1 MRLKILFEDR
11 DIIVVVKPRGISSQS
26 SSGFEEDMVSLLKKH
41 LGSDSYVGVIHR
53 LDKPVYGIMV
63 YGKNKRSTDILSN
76 ELSQKNIEKTYEALV
91 EGLPSNKQGELRDFV
106 KKYDNNTS
114 RVVEKNITG
123 AKEAILNYL
132 VLDSFQRDDMC
143 IARLKINLVTGRHH
157 QIRLQCATHGFPI
170 FGDHKYN
177 KRLSNKKLE
186 YDKVLALAAINLSFI
201 HPKTNKR
208 LNYKIDADF

>member
-114 RVVEKNITG
+114 RVVDKNTTG

-177 KRLSNKKLE
+177 KRLSKGKVE
-186 YDKVLALAAINLSFI
+186 YDKVLALAAVNLSFK
-201 HPKTNKR
+201 HPKTNEK
-208 LNYKIDADF
+208 LIYKIDADF